1 MKKFRS
7 KELNRRGIKMDCQIV
22 IGLYLN
28 GYLTTNEFE
37 NYFYNNM
44 EQFQNE
50 LPDLVYEE
58 LLCTNFSAKS
68 ERISLMIFL
77 KQYILSNNPALYNMI
92 SDAYIERFIE
102 RNRGEIV
109 DILRKRYQPPK
120 IIKIDC
126 KKINTEKEFIR
137 QFKKKLNLSTLSGLN
152 WMAMNDLYYDIIFP
166 ERLEFINWN
175 EFEKRIPQCAL
186 QLKNF

>member
-1 MKKFRS
+1 MKGNTRIGLTNMKKIRS
-7 KELNRRGIKMDCQIV
+7 KEFNRRGIKMDCQMG

-77 KQYILSNNPALYNMI
+77 KQYISSNNPALHNMI

-102 RNRGEIV
+102 KIV
-109 DILRKRYQPPK
+109 
-120 IIKIDC
+120 
-126 KKINTEKEFIR
+126 
-137 QFKKKLNLSTLSGLN
+137 
-152 WMAMNDLYYDIIFP
+152 
-166 ERLEFINWN
+166 ER
-175 EFEKRIPQCAL
+175 
-186 QLKNF
+186 